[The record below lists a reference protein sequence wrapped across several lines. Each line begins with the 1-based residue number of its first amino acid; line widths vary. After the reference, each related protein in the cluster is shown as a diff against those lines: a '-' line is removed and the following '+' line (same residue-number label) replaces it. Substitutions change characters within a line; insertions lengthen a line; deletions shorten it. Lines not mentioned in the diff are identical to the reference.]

1 MSASA
6 SDEPDSAAA
15 GLSVL
20 NSIEHAEDADCLTLI
35 AGQLGAD
42 RASIA
47 RLASANRFCR
57 RTVTA
62 ASSVWRELC
71 TALWAD
77 KVCVAPQAKALLAAG
92 EARQALRFS
101 LEDAKRTELTDEE
114 LLTLPW
120 RFRFKAAAGEGW
132 MHADPYWNDQ
142 PATRVRFEPSGN
154 MVPTGFEELGHRT
167 LRWQWGRRHAA
178 EDSRTSLSTA
188 QPHRTPRAPP
198 RTLSP
203 TAPPSP
209 TAPCTAAAAMARAT
223 ARVFSSTWTGTAC
236 RRTSSRATRP
246 TGAG

>member
-92 EARQALRFS
+92 EARQALRVS
-101 LEDAKRTELTDEE
+101 LEDAKRTELTYEE
-114 LLTLPW
+114 LLTLP
-120 RFRFKAAAGEGW
+120 
-132 MHADPYWNDQ
+132 
-142 PATRVRFEPSGN
+142 
-154 MVPTGFEELGHRT
+154 
-167 LRWQWGRRHAA
+167 
-178 EDSRTSLSTA
+178 
-188 QPHRTPRAPP
+188 
-198 RTLSP
+198 
-203 TAPPSP
+203 
-209 TAPCTAAAAMARAT
+209 
-223 ARVFSSTWTGTAC
+223 
-236 RRTSSRATRP
+236 
-246 TGAG
+246 